1 MRRFFP
7 MDDDERGPEG
17 PEGRRRGGRGGPGW
31 AGAWGAPGGRGG
43 AGFGRLVGQRA
54 RRGDVRT
61 AVLAVLVDQDAH
73 GYQIIQEI
81 GARTDGAWAPSPGS
95 VYPLLQQL
103 EDEGLVV
110 AREADGKRV
119 FSITDAGRTEA
130 TARTEAAG
138 RSPFDLDDT
147 GGGLRHE
154 AFLLMA
160 AARQVG
166 AAGTEAQRK
175 QAEAVLADTRK
186 ALYRLLAES

>member
-1 MRRFFP
+1 
-7 MDDDERGPEG
+7 
-17 PEGRRRGGRGGPGW
+17 
-31 AGAWGAPGGRGG
+31 
-43 AGFGRLVGQRA
+43 
-54 RRGDVRT
+54 VRT
-61 AVLAVLVDQDAH
+61 AVLAVLADQDAH

-81 GARTDGAWAPSPGS
+81 GARTDGAWTPSPGS

-130 TARTEAAG
+130 AERAEAAG

-147 GGGLRHE
+147 GGDLRQE

-166 AAGTEAQRK
+166 TAGTEAQRK
-175 QAEAVLADTRK
+175 QAEAVLADARK